1 MIGNTGMSGAA
12 KPPVMSWGARR
23 VLGRLRRLLFP
34 PPPEPTVGVHER
46 PPFTL
51 TQGSVQPDEAVFLK
65 RLVELANGLDGPII
79 EVGALFGMTTI
90 RLAQWKR
97 PGKPLLAVDNFAW
110 NPLQLTPA
118 EHLELTRG
126 VLGYLLA
133 IGEVSIVQQGKNE
146 FYESYSGPPPALV
159 FLDAIHT
166 YEETKLDIEWAL
178 RAGAQLISGHDYSP
192 DFPGVVQAVEECGGL
207 RERGGTVWLLS
218 RP

>member
-1 MIGNTGMSGAA
+1 MSSESKSTAMLWS
-12 KPPVMSWGARR
+12 PRR
-23 VLGRLRRLLFP
+23 VLGRLRRLLVP
-34 PPPEPTVGVHER
+34 PPRDSPVIINKR

-51 TQGSVQPDEAVFLK
+51 TQGSVQPDEADFL
-65 RLVELANGLDGPII
+65 RQLVGQANDLDGPII
-79 EVGALFGMTTI
+79 EVGVLFGMTTI

-110 NPLQLTPA
+110 NPLELTPN

-133 IGEVSIVQQGKNE
+133 IGEVAIVQQGKNE
-146 FYESYSGPPPALV
+146 FYETYSGPPPALV

-207 RERGGTVWLLS
+207 QGKGGTVWCLKH
-218 RP
+218 P